1 MTHHEGNG
9 NCITITREFDASREQ
24 VWQRWTEAEK
34 FGCWWGPKDFTAPY
48 THIDL
53 RIGGKYLYCMRGP
66 DGKDYWG
73 TGIYKEI
80 SEPNRIVYTDSFA
93 DEHRNVVPATYYE
106 MTSDIPMEMEVEL
119 TLEDIAG
126 KTRMILQ
133 HCGLPEGEILE
144 LTKAGWNESFDKL
157 AECLG

>member
-9 NCITITREFDASREQ
+9 NCITITRVFDASREQ

-34 FGCWWGPKDFTAPY
+34 FSCWWGPKDFTAPY

-80 SEPNRIVYTDSFA
+80 REPNRLVYTDSFA
-93 DEHRNVVPATYYE
+93 DEHGNVVPATYYDMNSVIPLE
-106 MTSDIPMEMEVEL
+106 MDVEL
-119 TLEDIAG
+119 TLEDIDG

-133 HCGLPEGEILE
+133 HCGLPEGEMLE